1 MTRAAPA
8 RVHAL
13 ALALALLAPAS
24 ARAAAPLPAPPVVEE
39 NGAVRAVVLGE
50 GRIAGAVLW
59 PAPMEIEGQA
69 LPRGTL
75 AVAAH
80 AVLQNALA
88 GEPDA
93 RPIVEYGP
101 DFVALG
107 TELATGDET
116 RLFRI
121 LARLANPAAL
131 APPAAEAALQQ
142 VRQHRAD
149 AWADPL
155 ERARIAAL
163 GVLFPG
169 GRGGWNAGGAP
180 GSLDRVDAGD
190 VEAALAAVRRRPV
203 GLRLAGPAGFAAR
216 AAAALANRLGE
227 PADTHAPPL
236 AAKLPASAILP
247 GAGPGPYADQA
258 ALMIAFAVSAEDAE
272 SAGPVLALL
281 QESLAEGQ
289 GSLPQRLGIS
299 SRDKIASLL
308 DVIPVP
314 GGGVVVLFG
323 ARVGRGQAASAWR
336 VLEGLVASLRAL
348 PLMDAAV
355 FRAKQRLDEQA
366 AARAT
371 DAGAALLALLRQQ
384 PWSWPPADRDPPLM
398 AADVRV
404 AALKV
409 LAPARRASVA
419 IGSISDDVLQTESF
433 RGASRADW
441 STLEPLPATPHVPR
455 RTAAPRIDDAAAEE
469 ARLAAAILFRT
480 LADGKEPED
489 LPGFEASYRVREST
503 PLGPAEVDLR
513 VEGGPDGTFVD
524 VARGAWRVQ
533 ARGGEEG
540 AEARVPD
547 SGSPLPINEPD
558 RLPALV
564 LREPALFAAAAMRG
578 LVPIAEVEAKDGPT
592 TVPALRAV
600 LPEGTVLLLLLDPET
615 RFPAGL
621 RVWHLGHD
629 ARRAPDEEVR
639 YTSWALVGGVR
650 VAASLTIRDELG
662 TTRDVRL
669 TTWFWKT
676 PSP

>member
-1 MTRAAPA
+1 MTRGARAAC
-8 RVHAL
+8 RVVACVL
-13 ALALALLAPAS
+13 ALFAPRAV
-24 ARAAAPLPAPPVVEE
+24 RAAAPMPAPQPVEE
-39 NGAVRAVVLGE
+39 SGAARAVVLGE
-50 GRIAGAVLW
+50 GRVAGTVLW
-59 PAPMEIEGQA
+59 PAPAEIEGQA

-93 RPIVEYGP
+93 RPLVEFGP

-107 TELATGDET
+107 TELASNDEP

-121 LARLANPAAL
+121 LARLANPAPL
-131 APPAAEAALQQ
+131 APPAVDAALQQ
-142 VRQHRAD
+142 VRQQRGE

-169 GRGGWNAGGAP
+169 GRGGWNAGGNP
-180 GSLDRVDAGD
+180 GSLERVDAGD

-203 GLRLAGPAGFAAR
+203 ELRLAGPVGLAAR
-216 AAAALANRLGE
+216 AAAALTNRLGE
-227 PADTHAPPL
+227 FAEPHAPAL
-236 AAKLPASAILP
+236 ASKLPASALLP
-247 GAGPGPYADQA
+247 GPGPGPFADQA

-272 SAGPVLALL
+272 AVGPVLSVLE
-281 QESLAEGQ
+281 ESLAEGQ

-299 SRDKIASLL
+299 SKDKIAALL
-308 DVIPVP
+308 DVVPVP
-314 GGGVVVLFG
+314 GGGGVVLFG
-323 ARVGRGQAASAWR
+323 ARVGRGQAAAAWR

-348 PLMDAAV
+348 PLGDAAV
-355 FRAKQRLDEQA
+355 YRAKQRLDEQA
-366 AARAT
+366 VARAT
-371 DAGAALLALLRQQ
+371 DAGAALLALLRNQ
-384 PWSWPPADRDPPLM
+384 PWSWPPDDRDTPLM
-398 AADVRV
+398 AAEVRV

-409 LAPARRASVA
+409 LTPGRRASVA
-419 IGSISDDVLQTESF
+419 VGSIGDDVLQAESF
-433 RGASRADW
+433 RAATRADW

-455 RTAAPRIDDAAAEE
+455 RATPHVDDAAAGE
-469 ARLAAAILFRT
+469 ARTAAAILFRT

-503 PLGPAEVDLR
+503 PLGPAETDLR
-513 VEGGPDGTFVD
+513 IEGGPDGTFVD
-524 VARGAWRVQ
+524 VARGSWRVQ

-547 SGSPLPINEPD
+547 NGAALPINEPD

-578 LVPIAEVEAKDGPT
+578 LVPIAEVEAKDGT
-592 TVPALRAV
+592 ATVPGLRAV

-650 VAASLTIRDELG
+650 VAASLTVRDELG

-669 TTWFWKT
+669 STWFWKS